1 MSMRVLVTYASV
13 SGSTAEV
20 AEAIG
25 EVLEGQ
31 DLKVWVQ
38 PMKSVSEIETYDAII
53 AGSSIRAGRWLPE
66 AIKFLDNFQLILNRK
81 VVAYFTT
88 CLTMVHDDE
97 DSRRTVMAYMEP
109 ILQKTPDV
117 KPVGLGMFAGSL
129 DPHRQQMMHIQGPQG
144 DYRNWN
150 AIRTWAR
157 EIGPRLI
164 ERVEVAGEATKPEYT
179 IILRNAVLAY
189 TDMSKTNLSG
199 VDLSGADMYE
209 ADLSDSDLREATLNW
224 AEMNWAT
231 MSHADFSRANLI
243 GADLEKATI
252 DGANFSHAILNGAD
266 LSHADLSGANLSGA
280 DLNWVDLRGANLSN
294 ANLTDAKL
302 GWANLQGADLS
313 DVTLDRAT
321 YNTATQWPDDF
332 SAEDYNGILVDIGP
346 R

>member
-1 MSMRVLVTYASV
+1 MNTNVLVTYASV

-20 AEAIG
+20 AETIG
-25 EVLEGQ
+25 QVLEGH

-38 PMKSVSEIETYDAII
+38 PMKAVSELETYDAIV

-66 AIKFLDNFQLILNRK
+66 AMRFLDNFQETLNGK
-81 VVAYFTT
+81 TVAYFTT

-109 ILQKTPDV
+109 ILQKTPDTT
-117 KPVGLGMFAGSL
+117 PVGLGMFAGSL
-129 DPHRQQMMHIQGPQG
+129 DRHRQQMMHIEGPQG
-144 DYRNWN
+144 DYRNWE
-150 AIRTWAR
+150 AIRAW
-157 EIGPRLI
+157 
-164 ERVEVAGEATKPEYT
+164 AGEIAPLLVEHAETTEKVTKPEYT
-179 IILRNAVLAY
+179 IILRDAVLAY

-231 MSHADFSRANLI
+231 MSHANFSRANLI
-243 GADLEKATI
+243 GADLQKATVE
-252 DGANFSHAILNGAD
+252 GANFSYAILNGAD
-266 LSHADLSGANLSGA
+266 LSHANLSGADLSGA
-280 DLNWVDLRGANLSN
+280 DLNWVDLRGANLSQ
-294 ANLTDAKL
+294 ANLTEAKL
-302 GWANLQGADLS
+302 GWANLRGADLS
-313 DVTLDRAT
+313 GVTLDKAT

-332 SAEDYNGILVDIGP
+332 VIEDHDGILVDIGP